1 VLWLPLLPSADEIM
15 QPGCLSFCRQVAG
28 FDNWPAKGLI
38 KPPYKPAAER
48 LVEGKAAYRAWLQSA
63 EGAGCTYVLPDTDD
77 EEDDDDEDTKGGKG
91 KKKKVAAK
99 KQQAKPKKQ
108 KTDPKPEKKE
118 TKKKQQKKTTATTR
132 KDNVKVEVVPV
143 ETAGEV
149 VGMDG
154 AGGAGGDDDDDESES
169 ESGEDADEFEVSE
182 ILAERVGKR
191 GKLEYRYVQYSTVHA
206 CCDRDR
212 RRCCCGCCG
221 CCGCFYRR
229 AATCAI
235 EYLEWLLSLTH
246 HATCAMS
253 ALPVLGTTACGGRV
267 TVRLT
272 TLGNLRRI
280 FSVHQRACL
289 LHFGRPSR

>member
-191 GKLEYRYVQYSTVHA
+191 GKLEYRYVQYRTVQDRTGQDRTGQDRTGQDRTGQDRTGQDRTGQDRTVQYSTCLLRPRSA
-206 CCDRDR
+206 P
-212 RRCCCGCCG
+212 
-221 CCGCFYRR
+221 
-229 AATCAI
+229 
-235 EYLEWLLSLTH
+235 LLLWLLRLLRLL
-246 HATCAMS
+246 
-253 ALPVLGTTACGGRV
+253 LPPRSDLC
-267 TVRLT
+267 
-272 TLGNLRRI
+272 N
-280 FSVHQRACL
+280 
-289 LHFGRPSR
+289 